1 MRVTNNM
8 IANNTVFNM
17 QRSISR
23 LLDLQVQLSTG
34 RQINKPSDDPIG
46 VQRDLNYRTELAK
59 NAQYQN
65 NNQQALTWMQNYDS
79 SLSDLKDL
87 YSSANEIAIAMAN
100 GTYDDIT
107 REGSAEEIAS
117 ILEQMVQLANNE
129 QEGRFIYSGYRTDQK
144 PLILSS
150 NGVVYKGDQGQIDYQ
165 IEAKSRMTVN
175 LSGSDVFL
183 KPLSVLGEKSDLNV
197 TVTNDTLLA
206 DLHGGEGIDLAS
218 GTFTFIN
225 ENLGINA
232 TIDISGATS
241 VGDLFDPATGINAQL
256 AAAGITNVEIK
267 LGEEGN
273 NLLVDT
279 TKSGLIS
286 NVTSIDKLNDGNG
299 IDMENGKFVVSDG
312 ASISVEI
319 DLSGA
324 ANVGEIITAF
334 NSQMTSAGYP
344 AVTMS
349 LNAAGT
355 GLQIDD
361 AGGTPGLRI
370 EDSSALSTTAIDL
383 GIIGLIGTGLT
394 GKDLDP
400 IESFKIDDTAGTT
413 AADLGINGSVS
424 VDYSGND
431 LDPVLLASSNLADL
445 NNGMGFVDLG
455 RIVVHHGDDT
465 VSFDLSSP
473 SIVTIQDVL
482 DKINGSGLDITAS
495 LNASSTGI
503 QIENND
509 PTVSLIIENDTGSEL
524 AKDLGIWGS
533 TDLMGSMILLQKS
546 LLNNDQ
552 DGTGRL
558 LENLDAGIQHLLN
571 LRASVGAK
579 AVRLETTASRLID
592 MELSFTKLLSD
603 TEDADITKL
612 ATDLASQESN
622 YQASLAASARII
634 QPSLLDFLR

>member
-183 KPLSVLGEKSDLNV
+183 KPLSVLGEKSDLNAA
-197 TVTNDTLLA
+197 VTNNTLLA

-232 TIDISGATS
+232 TIDISGATT

-312 ASISVEI
+312 ASISIEI

-431 LDPVLLASSNLADL
+431 LDPILLASSNLADL
-445 NNGMGFVDLG
+445 NNGMGFDLG

-634 QPSLLDFLR
+634 QPSLLDFLS

>member
-87 YSSANEIAIAMAN
+87 YSNANEIAIAMAN

-183 KPLSVLGEKSDLNV
+183 KPLSVLGEKSDLNAA
-197 TVTNDTLLA
+197 VTNNTLLA

-232 TIDISGATS
+232 TIDISGATT

-370 EDSSALSTTAIDL
+370 EDSSVLSTTAIDL
-383 GIIGLIGTGLT
+383 GIVGLIGTGLT
-394 GKDLDP
+394 GKNLDP
-400 IESFKIDDTAGTT
+400 IESFKIDDTTGTT

-431 LDPVLLASSNLADL
+431 LDPILLASSNLADL
-445 NNGMGFVDLG
+445 NNGMGFDLG

-634 QPSLLDFLR
+634 QPSLLDFLS

>member
-1 MRVTNNM
+1 M

-431 LDPVLLASSNLADL
+431 LDPILLASSNLADL
-445 NNGMGFVDLG
+445 NNGMGFDLG

>member
-17 QRSISR
+17 QKSISR

-46 VQRDLNYRTELAK
+46 VQRDLNYRNELAK

-197 TVTNDTLLA
+197 AVTNDTLLA
-206 DLHGGEGIDLAS
+206 DLHGGDGIDLTT
-218 GTFTFIN
+218 GTFTIIN

-232 TIDISGATS
+232 TIDISGATT

-383 GIIGLIGTGLT
+383 GIVGLIGTGLT

-400 IESFKIDDTAGTT
+400 VESFKIDDTTGTT

-431 LDPVLLASSNLADL
+431 LDPILLASSNLADL
-445 NNGMGFVDLG
+445 NNGMGFDL
-455 RIVVHHGDDT
+455 
-465 VSFDLSSP
+465 
-473 SIVTIQDVL
+473 
-482 DKINGSGLDITAS
+482 
-495 LNASSTGI
+495 
-503 QIENND
+503 
-509 PTVSLIIENDTGSEL
+509 
-524 AKDLGIWGS
+524 
-533 TDLMGSMILLQKS
+533 
-546 LLNNDQ
+546 
-552 DGTGRL
+552 
-558 LENLDAGIQHLLN
+558 
-571 LRASVGAK
+571 
-579 AVRLETTASRLID
+579 
-592 MELSFTKLLSD
+592 
-603 TEDADITKL
+603 
-612 ATDLASQESN
+612 
-622 YQASLAASARII
+622 
-634 QPSLLDFLR
+634 

>member
-23 LLDLQVQLSTG
+23 LLELQVQLSSG

-46 VQRDLNYRTELAK
+46 IQRDLNYRTELTK

-79 SLSDLKDL
+79 SLGDLKDL
-87 YSSANEIAIAMAN
+87 YSSAKEIAIAMAN
-100 GTYDDIT
+100 GTYDEIT
-107 REGSAEEIAS
+107 RRGSAEEISS
-117 ILEQMVQLANNE
+117 ILDQMLQLANTE
-129 QEGRFIYSGYRTDQK
+129 QEGRYVFSGYRTDQK
-144 PLILSS
+144 ALVNST
-150 NGVVYKGDQGQIDYQ
+150 NGVVYRGDQGQIDYQ
-165 IEAKSRMTVN
+165 IESKSRMTVN
-175 LSGSDVFL
+175 LAGSDVFL
-183 KPLSVLGEKSDLNV
+183 KPLSVIGENADLNV
-197 TVTNDTLLA
+197 QVTNSTLLA
-206 DLHGGEGIDLAS
+206 DLHGGNGIDLTA
-218 GTFTFIN
+218 GTFTISN

-232 TIDISGATS
+232 TIDISGATT

-256 AAAGITNVEIK
+256 AAAGITNMEVK

-286 NVTSIDKLNDGNG
+286 NVTRIDKLNDGNG
-299 IDMENGKFVVSDG
+299 IDMANGKFVVSDG
-312 ASISVEI
+312 GSVYVEI
-319 DLSGA
+319 DINGS
-324 ANVGEIITAF
+324 ANVDDIITNF
-334 NSQMTSAGYP
+334 NSQMTAAGHP

-361 AGGTPGLRI
+361 GSGIPGLRI
-370 EDSSALSTTAIDL
+370 EDISNLSSTALDL
-383 GIIGLIGTGLT
+383 GIVGMIGTGLT

-400 IESFKIDDTAGTT
+400 MENFMIDETTGTT
-413 AADLGINGSVS
+413 AADLGIRGALST
-424 VDYSGND
+424 DKSGED
-431 LDPVLLASSNLADL
+431 LNPILLATSNLSEL
-445 NNGMGFVDLG
+445 KNGLGFDLG
-455 RIVVHHGDDT
+455 RIMIHHGDNT

-473 SIVTIQDVL
+473 TIVTIQDVI
-482 DKINGSGLDITAS
+482 DTINGSGLDITAS
-495 LNASSTGI
+495 INASSTGI

-509 PTVSLIIENDTGSEL
+509 PTVSLIIEDEANSVL

-533 TDLMGSMILLQKS
+533 TDIMGSIILLQKS
-546 LLNNDQ
+546 LENNDQ

-558 LENLDAGIQHLLN
+558 LENLDLGIQHFLN
-571 LRASVGAK
+571 HRASVGSK
-579 AVRLETTASRLID
+579 AIRLESTASHLID
-592 MELSFTKLLSD
+592 MKLSFTKLLSE
-603 TEDADITKL
+603 TEDADITEL
-612 ATDLASQESN
+612 ATALASQESN
-622 YQASLAASARII
+622 YQASLAATARII

>member
-65 NNQQALTWMQNYDS
+65 NNMQALTWMKNYDS

-87 YSSANEIAIAMAN
+87 YSGAKEIAIAMAN

-107 REGSAEEIAS
+107 RKGSAEEIAS
-117 ILEQMVQLANNE
+117 ILDQMVQLANTE

-144 PLILSS
+144 ALILSS
-150 NGVVYKGDQGQIDYQ
+150 NGVVYRGDQGQIDYQ

-183 KPLSVLGEKSDLNV
+183 KPLSIIGEKSDLNV
-197 TVTNDTLLA
+197 AVTNNTLLA
-206 DLHGGEGIDLAS
+206 DLHGGNGIDLTA
-218 GTFTFIN
+218 GTFTIIN

-232 TIDISGATS
+232 TIDISGATT

-256 AAAGITNVEIK
+256 AAAGITNMEIK

-286 NVTSIDKLNDGNG
+286 NATSIDKLNDGNG
-299 IDMENGKFVVSDG
+299 IDMEHGKFVVSDG
-312 ASISVEI
+312 ASINVEI
-319 DLSGA
+319 DISGST
-324 ANVGEIITAF
+324 NINEIITAF

-370 EDSSALSTTAIDL
+370 EDSSVLTTTALDL
-383 GIIGLIGTGLT
+383 GIVGLIGTGLT
-394 GKDLDP
+394 GRDLDP
-400 IESFKIDDTAGTT
+400 MDSFKIDETSGTT
-413 AADLGINGSVS
+413 AFDLGLKGSVS

-431 LDPVLLASSNLADL
+431 LDPILLASSNLADL
-445 NNGMGFVDLG
+445 KNGMGFDLG
-455 RIVVHHGDDT
+455 RIVVHHGNDT
-465 VSFDLSSP
+465 VFFDLSSP

-482 DKINGSGLDITAS
+482 DTINGSGLDITAS

-524 AKDLGIWGS
+524 AKELGIWGS

-558 LENLDAGIQHLLN
+558 LENMDAGIQHLLN
-571 LRASVGAK
+571 HRASVGAK